1 MRDAQPS
8 MTDAPPPPRPAHAAG
23 RPTRD
28 QASALADHIV
38 DAATRL
44 ITKNGYQATSID
56 AIARE
61 AGVAKRTLYSRFA
74 AKEDLLV
81 AVLRRLVNDV
91 VPPLRTD
98 AQRVP
103 LKDRLEA
110 FGADLLDCSSG
121 PTATAWR
128 RLIMAELVHVPDLS
142 ALVRRETVDIIDGFV
157 GALLQDAVNRGDLP
171 AIDIPFAARSYR
183 ALLCAPVQDPTVCA
197 GNVPPGHVQDAV
209 AFFLRGC
216 GCRAGGAAP
225 TDDVRASAAR
235 PAEASAATSARA
247 SSGASATT
255 IAGNAACTT
264 AIAPADGYAP

>member
-1 MRDAQPS
+1 M
-8 MTDAPPPPRPAHAAG
+8 PRPAHAAG

-91 VPPLRTD
+91 VPALRID
-98 AQRVP
+98 EQRAP
-103 LKDRLEA
+103 LKARLEA

-128 RLIMAELVHVPDLS
+128 RLIMAELVHVPDLA

-157 GALLQDAVNRGDLP
+157 GDLLQDAVDRGELP

-197 GNVPPGHVQDAV
+197 GDVPPGHVQDAV

-216 GCRAGGAAP
+216 GCGQHDGSPGRPTVTAVCRSAERTAAM
-225 TDDVRASAAR
+225 
-235 PAEASAATSARA
+235 
-247 SSGASATT
+247 SSEGRT
-255 IAGNAACTT
+255 
-264 AIAPADGYAP
+264 P

>member
-1 MRDAQPS
+1 
-8 MTDAPPPPRPAHAAG
+8 MTDAAATPRPAHAAG

-91 VPPLRTD
+91 VPALRVD
-98 AQRVP
+98 EQRAP
-103 LKDRLEA
+103 LKERLEA

-128 RLIMAELVHVPDLS
+128 RLIMAELVHVPDLA

-157 GALLQDAVNRGDLP
+157 GALLQDAVNRGELP

-197 GNVPPGHVQDAV
+197 GDVPSGHVQDAV

-216 GCRAGGAAP
+216 GCGPDDGSPRRP
-225 TDDVRASAAR
+225 TVTAVCRSAERTAVM
-235 PAEASAATSARA
+235 
-247 SSGASATT
+247 SSEGSS
-255 IAGNAACTT
+255 
-264 AIAPADGYAP
+264 P